1 MFSVL
6 FRKSFNGNGLVFG
19 YQTKNS
25 LLRIS
30 QLYSS
35 VFLIFPIIR
44 AISSIVTWLSFL
56 WPTILSSSV
65 CFTGTFTGTFT
76 GISSFS
82 NPLLSN
88 GIVTVI
94 VDVLKSYALAPYF
107 LTTSVP
113 RVPSAR
119 RCGSRLFCVHLRLK
133 GRKCKPLETAMNTS
147 EIRHF
152 KVKE

>member
-6 FRKSFNGNGLVFG
+6 FRKPFNGNGLVFG

-65 CFTGTFTGTFT
+65 CFIGTFTGT
-76 GISSFS
+76 SSFS

-94 VDVLKSYALAPYF
+94 VDVPKPYALAPYF
-107 LTTSVP
+107 LTIFGILCPVCSTMWLP
-113 RVPSAR
+113 D
-119 RCGSRLFCVHLRLK
+119 FLRLSLIARPK
-133 GRKCKPLETAMNTS
+133 
-147 EIRHF
+147 I
-152 KVKE
+152 

>member
-19 YQTKNS
+19 YQTKYS

-35 VFLIFPIIR
+35 IYSSVFLVFPIIR

-56 WPTILSSSV
+56 LPTIFSSSV
-65 CFTGTFTGTFT
+65 CFTGTFTGT
-76 GISSFS
+76 SSFS

-107 LTTSVP
+107 LTIFGILCPVCSTMWLPDFYAFVFDRKGENISP
-113 RVPSAR
+113 LKR
-119 RCGSRLFCVHLRLK
+119 R
-133 GRKCKPLETAMNTS
+133 
-147 EIRHF
+147 
-152 KVKE
+152 

>member
-6 FRKSFNGNGLVFG
+6 FRKPFNGNGLVFG

-65 CFTGTFTGTFT
+65 CFTGTFTGT
-76 GISSFS
+76 SSFS

-119 RCGSRLFCVHLRLK
+119 RCGFPTFLRSSLIERAK
-133 GRKCKPLETAMNTS
+133 MQVS
-147 EIRHF
+147 
-152 KVKE
+152 